1 MPPAPAPARQP
12 LRARAGA
19 QEGKKLAESAEK
31 QKKNQDKA
39 MQLMQ
44 DGKSEKAVKL
54 LKGDNHQMQIIG
66 EQKVVAEAKVKGPPS
81 ARAGAPA

>member
-1 MPPAPAPARQP
+1 
-12 LRARAGA
+12 
-19 QEGKKLAESAEK
+19 
-31 QKKNQDKA
+31 

-66 EQKVVAEAKVKGPPS
+66 EQKVVAEAKVGAPPARVAPRRL
-81 ARAGAPA
+81 ARAPRRKGLRSNLLPQ